1 MPQLVWTQHWTAAD
15 QPADLGFRITR
26 EPTGYVV
33 RAGRHG
39 KDKDWPVIETCRSL
53 DGARRTGV
61 FRLVLLPAQSSLLT
75 GHDLMPKYAMV
86 RFCGKEMRF
95 RVPAKLHCPC

>member
-15 QPADLGFRITR
+15 QPVDL
-26 EPTGYVV
+26 TGNVV

-53 DGARRTGV
+53 DGAQRA
-61 FRLVLLPAQSSLLT
+61 AQ
-75 GHDLMPKYAMV
+75 
-86 RFCGKEMRF
+86 RI
-95 RVPAKLHCPC
+95 